1 MIVGGS
7 RIAIHVARLLL
18 RNKVRVTIIDNDEQ
32 KCRKLT
38 ELLPDA
44 TIICGNGSLQEV
56 LLSEG
61 VKDTDAVLAL
71 TGFDEENLTISMF
84 ANYLKVPK
92 TVTKIDRTEHLEVY
106 TNAGIDTIVS
116 PKLLTANEIVRYVR
130 AMGSRSGQSMLAL
143 SRFMDGRV
151 EAMEFVVPAGA
162 NYCDIPFKALQARKR
177 KNTLVAA
184 IARNRQLIIPSGND
198 CLLPEDRVVIV
209 APRDVTI
216 SYLKDVFPGGSV

>member
-1 MIVGGS
+1 M
-7 RIAIHVARLLL
+7 LL
-18 RNKVRVTIIDNDEQ
+18 E
-32 KCRKLT
+32 
-38 ELLPDA
+38 
-44 TIICGNGSLQEV
+44 
-56 LLSEG
+56 EG

-143 SRFMDGRV
+143 SRYMDGRV

-162 NYCDIPFKALQARKR
+162 SYCDIPFKALQTRKR

-216 SYLKDVFPGGSV
+216 SELKDVFPGGSL